1 MTTDQWADLQ
11 EHRIGGYI
19 PVDMPLV
26 SNIDGNLWM
35 GGCRDNVRLPDD
47 FKYVVSLYPWGKY
60 KLGDDTQRVEWEMY
74 DSGDV
79 PSWTLLQEI
88 VDRVIHFTDRGQ
100 TLVHCQAGMN
110 RSGLITALTI
120 IRRGWTPTEA
130 IALLRA
136 RRGPAVLSN
145 RHFAE
150 WLLTQE
156 PVVVPS
162 GQLQAAA

>member
-1 MTTDQWADLQ
+1 MTTDQYVDLP
-11 EHRIGGYI
+11 RIRGAVPI
-19 PVDMPLV
+19 DMPLV

-35 GGCRDNVRLPDD
+35 GGCIDNVRLPDD
-47 FKYVVSLYPWGKY
+47 FRYVVSLYPWEKY
-60 KLGDDTQRVEWEMY
+60 KLGADTKRVEFEMY
-74 DSGDV
+74 DSDDI
-79 PSWTLLQEI
+79 PSEVLLQEI

-110 RSGLITALTI
+110 RSGLVTALTL
-120 IRRGWTPTEA
+120 IRKGWAPGSA

-136 RRGPAVLSN
+136 RRGPEVLFN

-156 PVVVPS
+156 PVKVPS
-162 GQLQAAA
+162 GLQTAA